1 MSHPD
6 HSPGAQEDFSLSS
19 SRMQESTHFSSFL
32 QINKNNVIVL
42 YQMIVGA
49 NEFHDLDM
57 ARYEVQKGP
66 MCHVCVPVTLCLLTV
81 KFEEKMS

>member
-1 MSHPD
+1 
-6 HSPGAQEDFSLSS
+6 
-19 SRMQESTHFSSFL
+19 
-32 QINKNNVIVL
+32 
-42 YQMIVGA
+42 MIVGA